1 MRRIWFIVFIGF
13 AGTACLLYLGKWQID
28 RLYWKLDVLD
38 KIDQKI
44 AAAPVPL
51 PVEPSESVHK
61 YLSVEISG
69 QFLQESIRVLAS
81 KKRYGAGYRI
91 IHVFRT
97 NGRRLLV
104 DLGFVGLETDYDVDL
119 INDISIVGNLHW
131 PDEVDNFTP
140 EPDLENNIWFARN
153 VERVASALQT
163 EPILIILKDS
173 TLKDQNIKPMPID
186 TTHIP
191 NDHLQ
196 YAITWFSLAIIW
208 ALMSCL
214 FIWTTRQKAVK

>member
-1 MRRIWFIVFIGF
+1 MKRVWFIVFVGF
-13 AGTACLLYLGKWQID
+13 AGTACLLYLGKWQVD
-28 RLYWKLDVLD
+28 RLYWKLDVLK

-44 AAAPVPL
+44 AAAPVLL
-51 PVEPSESVHK
+51 PAEPSESVHK

-104 DLGFVGLETDYDVDL
+104 DLGFVGLETDYDIDL
-119 INDISIVGNLHW
+119 SSDISLVGNLHW

-140 EPDLENNIWFARN
+140 EPDLENNIWFARD

-173 TLKDQNIKPMPID
+173 TLKDKNIKPMPID

>member
-1 MRRIWFIVFIGF
+1 MRRFWFIVFIGF

-28 RLYWKLDVLD
+28 RLYWKLDVLK

-44 AAAPVPL
+44 AAAPVLL
-51 PVEPSESVHK
+51 PAEPSESVHK

-69 QFLQESIRVLAS
+69 QLLQESIRVLAS

-104 DLGFVGLETDYDVDL
+104 DLGFVGLETDYDIDL
-119 INDISIVGNLHW
+119 SSDISLVGNLHW

-140 EPDLENNIWFARN
+140 EPDLENNIWFARD

-173 TLKDQNIKPMPID
+173 TLKDKNIKPMPID

-208 ALMSCL
+208 VLMSCL

>member
-1 MRRIWFIVFIGF
+1 MRRIWFIVFVGF
-13 AGTACLLYLGKWQID
+13 AGTACLLYLGKWQLD
-28 RLYWKLDVLD
+28 RLYWKLDVLQ

-44 AAAPVPL
+44 SEAPVPL
-51 PVEPSESVHK
+51 PAEPSESVHK

-69 QFLQESIRVLAS
+69 QFIGQSIRVLAS
-81 KKRYGAGYRI
+81 KKRFGAGYRV

-97 NGRRLLV
+97 DGRRLLI
-104 DLGFVGLETDYDVDL
+104 DLGFVGLETDYDIDL
-119 INDISIVGNLHW
+119 ISDISLVGNLHW

>member
-1 MRRIWFIVFIGF
+1 MKRIWFIVFIGF

-28 RLYWKLDVLD
+28 RLNWKLDVLK

-44 AAAPVPL
+44 AASPILL
-51 PVEPSESVHK
+51 PAEPSESVHK

-69 QFLQESIRVLAS
+69 QFMQESIRVLAS
-81 KKRYGAGYRI
+81 RKRYGAGYRI

-104 DLGFVGLETDYDVDL
+104 DLGFIELETDYDIDL
-119 INDISIVGNLHW
+119 ISDISLVGNLHW

-140 EPDLENNIWFARN
+140 EPDLENNIWFARD
-153 VERVASALQT
+153 VERVASVLQT

-173 TLKDQNIKPMPID
+173 TFKDKNINPMPID